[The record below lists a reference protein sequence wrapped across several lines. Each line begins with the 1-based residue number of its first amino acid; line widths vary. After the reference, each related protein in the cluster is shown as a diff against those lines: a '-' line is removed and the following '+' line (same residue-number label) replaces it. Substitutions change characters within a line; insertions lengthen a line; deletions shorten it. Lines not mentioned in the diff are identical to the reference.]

1 MDNPPPTVSL
11 DPTELPAGSTVEQT
25 TTRNFADT
33 AVDRTAP
40 DPGTVRRAAFSGA
53 AGFFM
58 ETYDFG
64 IYGLLAA
71 YISTEFF
78 ASSSSTTALLVTWA
92 VFAIPFLIRPIGG
105 LVLGA
110 IGDRV
115 GRKKVMLF
123 SITAIALATAAI
135 GVIPSTATIGVAA
148 PLAVLAARVLQGF
161 VYGGETANAITF
173 VGEWTPAPR
182 RASRLAWV
190 QCGSSAGQVFGSV
203 LAFVLSTALGPVLM
217 QAWGWRILFLVA
229 LPLAAIGIYIRFKID
244 ETPAFRALQAESAI
258 AANPVT
264 STFRDPA
271 TRSAMVQCFLLGALF
286 AAGFY
291 TIYIQLPAYLVR
303 EVGFSSS
310 EGLLLTLVGLVFLL
324 VCTPAWGY
332 AADRFGRRRLGLW
345 SSVVVACMVVPC
357 FALISGDGGLG
368 VALTG
373 ILLLTLVYSAQNA
386 LALGTIFEVLTT
398 RTRSTAFSIS
408 WGVCAALFGGAAPFM
423 STALVAATRWSSA
436 PALIVIVAAV
446 CSAGGYLWFREQPAS
461 TA

>member
-1 MDNPPPTVSL
+1 
-11 DPTELPAGSTVEQT
+11 
-25 TTRNFADT
+25 
-33 AVDRTAP
+33 
-40 DPGTVRRAAFSGA
+40 
-53 AGFFM
+53 M

-71 YISTEFF
+71 YLAVEFF
-78 ASSSSTTALLVTWA
+78 ASTNSTASLLITWA
-92 VFAIPFLIRPIGG
+92 VFAIPFAIRPLGG

-123 SITAIALATAAI
+123 SIAAIALATAAI
-135 GVIPSTATIGVAA
+135 GVIPSAATIGIAA

-173 VGEWTPAPR
+173 VGEWTPARR

-203 LAFVLSTALGPVLM
+203 LAFALSASLGPALM
-217 QAWGWRILFLVA
+217 QAWGWRILFVVA
-229 LPLAAIGIYIRFKID
+229 LPLAAVGIYIRFKID
-244 ETPAFRALQAESAI
+244 ETPAFRALQAEGTVS
-258 AANPVT
+258 ANPVR
-264 STFRDPA
+264 STFSDPA
-271 TRSAMVQCFLLGALF
+271 TRTAMAQCFLLGALF

-303 EVGFSSS
+303 EVGFSGS

-324 VCTPAWGY
+324 ICTPIWGY
-332 AADRFGRRRLGLW
+332 AADRFGRRGLGLW

-357 FALISGDGGLG
+357 FMLISGHGGLG
-368 VALTG
+368 IALTG

-408 WGVCAALFGGAAPFM
+408 WGVCAALFGGAAPFV
-423 STALVAATRWSSA
+423 STALVAATGWAAA
-436 PALIVIVAAV
+436 PALIVVVAAA
-446 CSAGGYLWFREQPAS
+446 CSAAGYLWFRERPVLA
-461 TA
+461 T